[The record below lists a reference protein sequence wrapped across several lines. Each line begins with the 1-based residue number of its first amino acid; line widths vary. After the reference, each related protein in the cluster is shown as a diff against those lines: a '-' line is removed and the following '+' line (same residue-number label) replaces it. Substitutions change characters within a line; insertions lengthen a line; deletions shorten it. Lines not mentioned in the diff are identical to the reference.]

1 PVEHQGISDQIVSWC
16 FTSLSQIGLIFLLF
30 LIGLEFDFSHLRWHG
45 SSALAISMAGIIAP
59 FALGVGLGRLIHS
72 SIAADMPS
80 LPFCLFL
87 GKTLAIPAMPVLGR
101 IMMELNIPRTRLG
114 AVTMSAA
121 AVDDAVGW
129 VLLAAVTAVARAQF
143 EATTIALMATKLL

>member
-1 PVEHQGISDQIVSWC
+1 LPLLLQLTIIILTARIFAILFHYLWQPGVVGELFAGLFLGPSILGKLFPGLFAAIFHPTTPVEHQGISDQIVSWC

-87 GKTLAIPAMPVLGR
+87 GTTLAI
-101 IMMELNIPRTRLG
+101 T
-114 AVTMSAA
+114 
-121 AVDDAVGW
+121 
-129 VLLAAVTAVARAQF
+129 
-143 EATTIALMATKLL
+143 